1 MTWFFD
7 WLMLNGKIL
16 ETSQ

>member
-7 WLMLNGKIL
+7 NPY
-16 ETSQ
+16 